1 MTQAFRKPAQYPS
14 RRWSIP
20 KLQIQRAARILP
32 FRRLAPIIDPLP
44 IEQVAQEVE
53 AGSLL
58 GQTRDGKQI
67 WLCETPEKTP
77 LLLELGRLREEAFR
91 AVGEGTG
98 SRCDID
104 EYDHHYQHLVLWD
117 QPKQMI
123 VGAYRLKK
131 TAQNRNQPL
140 YSETLFH
147 FKAGMLPVLAAGLE
161 LGRSFIRP
169 EYWGSRSLD
178 YLWYGIGAY
187 LKHNPDIRYL
197 FGPVSISGQLP
208 ARAKALIVSFF
219 KSHFA
224 SDNLS
229 LADAVQ
235 PYRMPL
241 KYRRIAHYG
250 QDYGVEL
257 KDLQQRLKKMKVSVP
272 TLYKQYAEVCE
283 DGGVRFSA
291 FNIDSAFGDC
301 LDGLVVVD
309 LTCLKASKRKRY
321 FAELN

>member
-14 RRWSIP
+14 RRWTIP
-20 KLQIQRAARILP
+20 KLRLQRAARILP
-32 FRRLAPIIDPLP
+32 FRRLTPIIDPLP
-44 IEQVAQEVE
+44 KEQVAAEVE
-53 AGSLL
+53 RGQLL

-67 WLCETPEKTP
+67 WLCQIPEKTA

-98 SRCDID
+98 NRCDID
-104 EYDHHYQHLVLWD
+104 DYDYRYQHLVLWD

-123 VGAYRLKK
+123 VGAYRLAKAANK
-131 TAQNRNQPL
+131 GGLLL
-140 YSETLFH
+140 YSESLFR
-147 FKAGMLPVLAAGLE
+147 FKSGMQSVVDTGLE

-187 LKHNPDIRYL
+187 LRHNPDIRYL

-219 KSHFA
+219 QAHF
-224 SDNLS
+224 SDKDEGM
-229 LADAVQ
+229 AEAIE
-235 PYRMPL
+235 PYRIPF
-241 KYRRIAHYG
+241 KYRGIAHYG
-250 QDYGVEL
+250 QDYSSEL
-257 KDLQQRLKKMKVSVP
+257 KDLQQRLKKMKVGVP

-283 DGGVRFSA
+283 DNGVQFCA
-291 FNIDSAFGDC
+291 FNIDPAFGNC

-309 LTCLKASKRKRY
+309 LHCLKASKRKRY
-321 FAELN
+321 FSELR